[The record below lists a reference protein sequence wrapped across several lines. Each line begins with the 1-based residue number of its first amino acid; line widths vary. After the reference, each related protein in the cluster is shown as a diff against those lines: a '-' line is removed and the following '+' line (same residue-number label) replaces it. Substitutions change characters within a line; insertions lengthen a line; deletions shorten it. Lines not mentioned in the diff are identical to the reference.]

1 MIDKLMY
8 IETSTDKYPI
18 MFSLNVLESI
28 QNEYGSYNKWF
39 QMLESDEIDIKAL
52 KFGLMEAINE
62 GIDIK
67 NQYSEVKM
75 SFVDSKKVG
84 RIITEIGLNQAAS
97 VLMGSLKSEDTVEE
111 KNMIPTES

>member
-67 NQYSEVKM
+67 NQYCLKEVTI
-75 SFVDSKKVG
+75 SFNFKANIHRFSK
-84 RIITEIGLNQAAS
+84 TLNNSQSNTTAAFAS
-97 VLMGSLKSEDTVEE
+97 
-111 KNMIPTES
+111 